1 MQDEQIVELYWQRS
15 DQAISET
22 NQKYGRYCHA
32 IAYNICGLT
41 EDAEECVNDTWLR
54 AWNLMPDQ
62 RPRLLSAFLGCITRN
77 FAIDRVKAKN
87 RIKRGGGE
95 AALALDE
102 LEAFHRR
109 LLPLVETVDYDYME
123 VSSPGVDRPLKTER
137 DFEHAQ
143 GTTVEVK
150 TYRAIDGS
158 KQFVGDLIG
167 LRGDEIVIQIGPD
180 QEMAFHKKDVA
191 VVREYID
198 FDESDLEDDVP
209 VQ

>member
-1 MQDEQIVELYWQRS
+1 MPKKSMKLKEARAVAEGIARELGYELVDVEL
-15 DQAISET
+15 AKEP
-22 NQKYGRYCHA
+22 GGHF
-32 IAYNICGLT
+32 
-41 EDAEECVNDTWLR
+41 LR
-54 AWNLMPDQ
+54 
-62 RPRLLSAFLGCITRN
+62 FY
-77 FAIDRVKAKN
+77 IDREEGV
-87 RIKRGGGE
+87 
-95 AALALDE
+95 ALDE

-137 DFEHAQ
+137 DFERAQ

-167 LRGDEIVIQIGPD
+167 LRGDEIVIQTGPD
-180 QEMAFHKKDVA
+180 QEMAFNKKDVA